1 LKPIVHLKPALNFAL
16 KLKPT
21 LNRPSVRQGERVRHP
36 RLLRFAALVS
46 AVAVL
51 IPTQLM
57 GAAPAGAAGDT
68 SFAVDLGTSAA
79 PIPNEFSNMIFF
91 HYKSTWNTD
100 TIEAKPANY
109 VKATYPWLRT
119 AYLQYGTGGCYE
131 PNPACTIDRDMFV
144 NDAQGPSSGYDFFP
158 IHRAARNILRQ
169 GLKPY
174 IDLGAVP
181 VAMSNPASIGFYFR
195 INVRPPSDYQAYHDY
210 LWWMLQSLVAEF
222 GIDEV
227 RTWQW
232 GVVSEFENGASFM
245 TADQNWL
252 STQNEYFK
260 LYDYSVGTL
269 EEVLGAPFVNVG
281 AHCMCVIP
289 GLWDERNLLNHAV
302 AGPNLYNGGTSTQ
315 LDFVTVSFYENKL
328 GEPGNVSN
336 LDATIAG
343 MRDRAVQV
351 GIPNLP
357 IGIDEGGILGDF
369 NSKELAHSVTG
380 LTWQGSW
387 FALLFKR
394 LLDLNVSSF
403 TPLSLST
410 KALIGGIR
418 PSYVNVI
425 DLASRMAGSNRL
437 SPVKSGT
444 AANAAD
450 QMQSVA
456 GYNPATKTAYVFLL
470 NHNPSTAATTS
481 EPAVVNLSRIMPATG
496 TTVNVKKWT
505 VDDTHGNFWP
515 AWWYVSNVACKLPDS
530 AYVLSKYSSEVPIN
544 LKGQWKWCW
553 TQNHPTF
560 KAASMMQV
568 ESTTALSTPG
578 NALSLSATLAHHGVT
593 LYEIENAAIAP

>member
-1 LKPIVHLKPALNFAL
+1 M
-16 KLKPT
+16 
-21 LNRPSVRQGERVRHP
+21 RHP
-36 RLLRFAALVS
+36 RLLRFAAVFS

-79 PIPNEFSNMIFF
+79 PIPNVFSNMIFF

-100 TIEAKPANY
+100 TVEAKPANY

-131 PNPACTIDRDMFV
+131 PNAACTIDRDMFV

-158 IHRAARNILRQ
+158 IHRAARNVLRQ

-174 IDLGAVP
+174 IDLGAIP
-181 VAMSNPASIGFYFR
+181 VSMSNPPFIGFYFN
-195 INVRPPSDYQAYHDY
+195 INTRPPSDYQAYHDY

-232 GVVSEFENGASFM
+232 GVVSEFENRSSFENW
-245 TADQNWL
+245 DQNPNN
-252 STQNEYFK
+252 TQNAYFK
-260 LYDYSVGTL
+260 VYDTSVGAL

-289 GLWDERNLLNHAV
+289 GMWDERNLLNHAV
-302 AGPNLYNGGTSTQ
+302 SGPNLYNGGTSTQ
-315 LDFVTVSFYENKL
+315 LDFVTVSFYENKV
-328 GEPGNVSN
+328 GEPGNVSA

-343 MRDRAVQV
+343 MRDRAVQL

-357 IGIDEGGILGDF
+357 IGVDEGGILAGSD
-369 NSKELAHSVTG
+369 NKELAHSVTG

-403 TPLSLST
+403 TPLSMST

-425 DLASRMAGSNRL
+425 DLASRMASSNRL
-437 SPVKSGT
+437 TPVKSGT
-444 AANAAD
+444 AANPAD

-456 GYNPATKTAYVFLL
+456 GYNPVTKTAYVFVL
-470 NHNPSTAATTS
+470 NHNPSTSATTS

-515 AWWYVSNVACKLPDS
+515 TWWYVSNVACKLPDS

-560 KAASMMQV
+560 KSASTMQV
-568 ESTTALSTPG
+568 ESTTALATPG
-578 NALSLSATLAHHGVT
+578 NALSLSSTLAHHGVT
-593 LYEIENAAIAP
+593 RYEIENAAIAP

>member
-1 LKPIVHLKPALNFAL
+1 MLVPA
-16 KLKPT
+16 
-21 LNRPSVRQGERVRHP
+21 Q
-36 RLLRFAALVS
+36 LLTTKA
-46 AVAVL
+46 
-51 IPTQLM
+51 
-57 GAAPAGAAGDT
+57 AGAAGDS
-68 SFAVDLGTSAA
+68 SFAVDLGSGAA
-79 PIPNEFSNMIFF
+79 PIPNMFSNMPFF

-109 VKATYPWLRT
+109 VKATYPWLQYAR
-119 AYLQYGTGGCYE
+119 LQFASGGCYE
-131 PNPACTIDRDMFV
+131 PYPNCVHDRDMFV
-144 NDAQGPSSGYDFFP
+144 NDAQGPSSGYNFFP

-174 IDLGAVP
+174 IDLGTVP
-181 VAMSNPASIGFYFR
+181 VTMSNPPFIGFYFH
-195 INVRPPSDYQAYHDY
+195 INVRPPSNYQAYHDY

-227 RTWQW
+227 RTWRW
-232 GVVSEFENGASFM
+232 SVVSEFENGASFM
-245 TADQNWL
+245 TADQNWF

-281 AHCMCVIP
+281 AQCMCVIP

-302 AGPNLYNGGTSTQ
+302 AGPNLYNGGTTTQ

-328 GEPGNVSN
+328 GEPGNLSN
-336 LDATIAG
+336 LDATLAG
-343 MRDRAVQV
+343 MRDRANELGLV
-351 GIPNLP
+351 NLP
-357 IGIDEGGILGDF
+357 IGVDEGGVLRDF
-369 NSKELAHSVTG
+369 DNKELAHSVTG
-380 LTWQGSW
+380 MTWEGSW
-387 FALLFKR
+387 TALLFKR
-394 LLDLNVSSF
+394 LLDLNGAWYA
-403 TPLSLST
+403 PLSLST
-410 KALIGGIR
+410 KSLIGGIR

-425 DLASRMAGSNRL
+425 DLASRLASSNRL
-437 SPVKSGT
+437 TAVKSGT
-444 AANAAD
+444 AANVAD
-450 QMQSVA
+450 QVQSVA

-481 EPAVVNLSRIMPATG
+481 ESAVVNLSRITPATG
-496 TTVNVKKWT
+496 TTVNVKKWV

-515 AWWYVSNVACKLPDS
+515 TWWYVANVACKLPDS

-553 TQNHPTF
+553 TQNHPTY